1 MSFEAKRWVKLVG
14 QASVMAALVLGL
26 VAFVGTNKDVV
37 VTVDGQATSV
47 TTFAGTVAETLD
59 SADVEI
65 SAHDEV
71 QPALSAAVRDGSR
84 VSVDTAKRVHVELD
98 GAERTVHT
106 TGSTVGDLI
115 DELDVPERAE
125 VSKPNTMVLA
135 SSGEYVEISVPKNVR
150 VIIDG
155 KIRSETTTAVTV
167 DELLDSLGVR
177 LDADDRTSVSEGT
190 PIVENMAV
198 KVTRVDKGG
207 KDRVE
212 EGIAFQTVTEED
224 PELLEGERKVVRAG
238 QPGTLTKTYK
248 VTRIDGEEV
257 ARTLSSEKVTAEP
270 VAEKIAVGTK
280 ERPEPEPKVEAASN
294 SNSNSNSDSNSSSK
308 SSDDGGAPAAP
319 VSGAWQALAE
329 CESGGNWSINTGNGY
344 YGGLQFS
351 KSSWLGAGGGKYA
364 PLPHLASP
372 SEQIA
377 TAKVLKQGGGWG
389 HWPSCASQLGLL

>member
-1 MSFEAKRWVKLVG
+1 MSFGAKRWVKLFG

-47 TTFAGTVAETLD
+47 TTFAGTVADTLD
-59 SADVEI
+59 SAGVEI
-65 SAHDEV
+65 SVHDEV
-71 QPALSAAVRDGSR
+71 QPALSATVRDGSR
-84 VSVDTAKRVHVELD
+84 ISVNTAKRVHVELN
-98 GAERTVHT
+98 GAERTVRT

-115 DELDVPERAE
+115 DELDVPEQAE
-125 VSKPNTMVLA
+125 VSEPATMVLA
-135 SSGEYVEISVPKNVR
+135 SSGDYVEISVPRNVH
-150 VIIDG
+150 VIVDG
-155 KIRSETTTAVTV
+155 KIRSETTTAATV
-167 DELLDSLGVR
+167 GELLDELGVR
-177 LDADDRTSVSEGT
+177 LDADDRVSVSEET

-207 KDRVE
+207 KDTVE
-212 EGIAFQTVTEED
+212 EGIAFETVTEED
-224 PELLEGERKVVRAG
+224 PGLLEGERQVVRAG

-257 ARTLSSEKVTAEP
+257 GRTLISEKITTEP
-270 VAEKIAVGTK
+270 VAEKIAIGTK
-280 ERPEPEPKVEAASN
+280 ERPEPEPEPEVQTA
-294 SNSNSNSDSNSSSK
+294 SSS
-308 SSDDGGAPAAP
+308 SSSNNNDGGDGAPAAA
-319 VSGAWQALAE
+319 VSGVWQALAE

-377 TAKVLKQGGGWG
+377 TAKVLKQSGGWG